1 MRVLACYSLKGGVG
15 KTTAAVNLGFCAAQE
30 GRKTLIWDL
39 DPQGAA
45 SYCLSIKPRIKGGSK
60 DLIRG
65 KRPLLKA
72 IRETNCRGLDLLPA
86 DFSNRNLDLFLGKS
100 ARGRKR
106 LADLLATLN
115 KQYDLV
121 VLDCAPSI
129 SAASESVFHAAD
141 ALLVPLL
148 PARLSL
154 RAYEQLV
161 KFLQRKQNKSPLLL
175 PYFSMVDTDNRR
187 QRSFVTEFARS
198 HPQLLRS
205 YVPYAEEMEQM
216 VALRGPIG
224 LVAGSAPAARAFRSL
239 WRQIKLHLGDS

>member
-1 MRVLACYSLKGGVG
+1 MKVLACYSLKGGVG
-15 KTTAAVNLGFCAAQE
+15 KTTAAVNLGYCAAQE
-30 GRKTLIWDL
+30 RRDVLIWDL

-45 SYCLSIKPRIKGGSK
+45 SYCLSIKTRIKGGSK

-86 DFSNRNLDLFLGKS
+86 DFSNRNLDLFLSKN

-121 VLDCAPSI
+121 LLDCAPSI
-129 SAASESVFHAAD
+129 SAASESVFYAAD

-148 PARLSL
+148 PSRLSL

-161 KFLQRKQNKSPLLL
+161 SFLQRKKYRDPQLV
-175 PYFSMVDTDNRR
+175 PYFSIVDPGNRR
-187 QRSFVTEFARS
+187 HNRAVAEFARN
-198 HPQLLRS
+198 HPELLRS

-224 LVAGSAPAARAFRSL
+224 LVAGAAPAARAFRTL
-239 WRQIKLHLGDS
+239 WQQIKLRIGEP